1 VSCADGLTY
10 FDTKSAA
17 EGGMLGQ
24 LVSTSPLFQSCR
36 QLTIA
41 QEGSRLA
48 IWTVNSADELGYM
61 RTDRAQ
67 FHKGTPVLLL
77 PAGQASTFQPLL
89 QETPGAESSVTVQ
102 SLIINDSQGNLSMLT
117 QASDTGLWQNEPLY
131 VSDSRKTYE
140 ISSYTTRI
148 LLRDE
153 HGAAVKSGRAFITT
167 AAMAQATCNG
177 RRVNLTQSGTWFLAD
192 ESGEITFITPTRDI
206 GTPAMTVEKLKTA
219 NGQDLIL
226 KPVIVDPAKKVLD
239 RLSHINEN
247 YDFNNAT
254 TQSGKKLFESGSAP
268 DKETL
273 KSAASCFKQLN
284 MAYTALPDNGASIA
298 TAAGALSV
306 NSATII
312 TRTALEKVGDVL
324 WDAWHYI
331 EQKIKD
337 VRDWIVEKVGKY
349 NY

>member
-1 VSCADGLTY
+1 MQIDR
-10 FDTKSAA
+10 
-17 EGGMLGQ
+17 GQ
-24 LVSTSPLFQSCR
+24 P
-36 QLTIA
+36 
-41 QEGSRLA
+41 E
-48 IWTVNSADELGYM
+48 
-61 RTDRAQ
+61 
-67 FHKGTPVLLL
+67 KGNPVLLL

-89 QETPGAESSVTVQ
+89 QEAQGAEGAVLVQ

-153 HGAAVKSGRAFITT
+153 HGAALKSGRAFIT
-167 AAMAQATCNG
+167 AAAVAQATCNG
-177 RRVNLTQSGTWFLAD
+177 RRVNLSQSGSWFPAD
-192 ESGEITFITPTRDI
+192 DSGEITFITPTRDI
-206 GTPAMTVEKLKTA
+206 GTPAMTVEKLK
-219 NGQDLIL
+219 NGSGQDMTF
-226 KPVIVDPAKKVLD
+226 KSVIVDPAKKVLD

-247 YDFNNAT
+247 YDFSNAL
-254 TQSGKKLFESGSAP
+254 TQSGKKIFDGGSAP
-268 DKETL
+268 SKETL

-306 NSATII
+306 KSAVLI
-312 TRTALEKVGDVL
+312 TRTVLEEIGDVL

-331 EQKIKD
+331 EERIKD

-349 NY
+349 NIQCLTLTHNGLTDSTS

>member
-10 FDTKSAA
+10 FDTDSAA
-17 EGGMLGQ
+17 EGGILGQ

-153 HGAAVKSGRAFITT
+153 HGAALNSGRAFITT
-167 AAMAQATCNG
+167 AALAQATCNG
-177 RRVNLTQSGTWFLAD
+177 RRVNLTQSGAWFLAD

-219 NGQDLIL
+219 NGQDLTL

-239 RLSHINEN
+239 RLSHINED

-284 MAYTALPDNGASIA
+284 MAYTALPDNGSSIA